1 MMEKE
6 ESNKILVL
14 GLDIEEKLMEKN
26 IYNFSMKAVLRKV
39 INTQSGSKMISLIKA
54 NITNDDYFH
63 FILDTLKHEES
74 HPFRER
80 LSREDLSVF
89 MNNCLK
95 IANENSEIESYEARK
110 KVYRWTLFIRVL
122 RRKIPNWLVLDEGLI
137 TFYKKRLF

>member
-1 MMEKE
+1 
-6 ESNKILVL
+6 
-14 GLDIEEKLMEKN
+14 
-26 IYNFSMKAVLRKV
+26 
-39 INTQSGSKMISLIKA
+39 MIGLIKA
-54 NITNDDYFH
+54 NITNDEYFH
-63 FILDTLKHEES
+63 FILDTLKHPES

-95 IANENSEIESYEARK
+95 VANENSEIESFEARK

-137 TFYKKRLF
+137 TFYRKRLA